1 MNLDHISKSW
11 GDGLPVMMM
20 MMMSYGETKEK
31 EGEVG

>member
-1 MNLDHISKSW
+1 M
-11 GDGLPVMMM
+11 GLPVMMM

>member
-20 MMMSYGETKEK
+20 VSYGETKEK
-31 EGEVG
+31 EGEVA